1 MMHEGSWRKLSLE
14 KGKVGGGP
22 PPAKGGNRKG
32 RSGSGR
38 QVRKG
43 SMQFLMGKI
52 HLGIK
57 KNRIAV
63 MAVKP

>member
-32 RSGSGR
+32 RSA
-38 QVRKG
+38 
-43 SMQFLMGKI
+43 FLEDKSE
-52 HLGIK
+52 
-57 KNRIAV
+57 REACSF
-63 MAVKP
+63 